1 MVNFPL
7 AASIAL
13 SFRAASRA
21 ASVAEP
27 VLGAGVSHL
36 LARFRLQLQQENE
49 YLSCYMP
56 RFYAFERIET
66 KTKCLIYTKTVYSV
80 HNNITMPTYSL

>member
-7 AASIAL
+7 AASMAF

-27 VLGAGVSHL
+27 VFKAGVSHL
-36 LARFRLQLQQENE
+36 LARFRLQPNE
-49 YLSCYMP
+49 K
-56 RFYAFERIET
+56 
-66 KTKCLIYTKTVYSV
+66 KT
-80 HNNITMPTYSL
+80 HF

>member
-1 MVNFPL
+1 VVNFPL
-7 AASIAL
+7 AASMAF

-36 LARFRLQLQQENE
+36 LCRFRPLQNEQE
-49 YLSCYMP
+49 
-56 RFYAFERIET
+56 ET
-66 KTKCLIYTKTVYSV
+66 ELLY
-80 HNNITMPTYSL
+80 

>member
-7 AASIAL
+7 AASMAF

-36 LARFRLQLQQENE
+36 LCRFRPLQNEQE
-49 YLSCYMP
+49 
-56 RFYAFERIET
+56 ET
-66 KTKCLIYTKTVYSV
+66 ELLY
-80 HNNITMPTYSL
+80 

>member
-1 MVNFPL
+1 VVNFPL
-7 AASIAL
+7 AASMAF

-36 LARFRLQLQQENE
+36 LRRFRPLQNKQEKTRVYTIN
-49 YLSCYMP
+49 YFKWII
-56 RFYAFERIET
+56 FYPFFYIKLNK
-66 KTKCLIYTKTVYSV
+66 KT
-80 HNNITMPTYSL
+80 